1 LNKKHNLAFHLVMLL
16 LISVTTILVFYK
28 ALVHL
33 RTQIDEI
40 KINSL
45 YRVMQIGEDYD
56 LLLRSNEDKAA
67 GRLEAIFEDLRK
79 LVLPLSVSSDP
90 DMSAIARNYGLDY
103 LLICDSHG
111 LVIHS
116 LDHSL
121 KGKYLEDIMPSYQ
134 KVKFLVREG
143 QQLLI
148 DRVGL
153 LTDSNT
159 LYKAAWYMPSD
170 TDEIMIYGLDIRRYL
185 EDSYSSSLTEYIFG
199 GFFENLSGSVLLI
212 ADIDLIFNQHN
223 LYHALSGDWEAD
235 EAELFSQK
243 FSSPESQILNSY
255 GSVFL
260 PLGLAGST
268 GLNTVVL
275 RVSFDNEMI
284 RQISLNL
291 IFRALL
297 GFVILAAVIYLIVYF
312 FFKSLQKDREE
323 LMLKIIDK
331 IRKGK
336 FRREFLENNIFMPE
350 IENGI
355 IELAEAYQS
364 GSGNISQNNDGA
376 IPLSHTP
383 VRPDTEEEINQ
394 LKEPPRTDLV
404 TGLPSRIVLREY
416 LEYETLR
423 VCREKT
429 EFGILLI
436 KQTNLKAL
444 GDELGTNFADYML
457 NKMGSKLRSTL
468 RGQDRIGRW
477 DTDEFLLLLPLT
489 TEQGMQRLIAKL
501 RDVIAQMEISKN
513 NKQIKPETVFGGAI
527 YKPGKNL
534 DNCLREAM
542 VAIQES
548 EHSIDIRGNN

>member
-1 LNKKHNLAFHLVMLL
+1 
-16 LISVTTILVFYK
+16 
-28 ALVHL
+28 
-33 RTQIDEI
+33 
-40 KINSL
+40 
-45 YRVMQIGEDYD
+45 
-56 LLLRSNEDKAA
+56 
-67 GRLEAIFEDLRK
+67 
-79 LVLPLSVSSDP
+79 
-90 DMSAIARNYGLDY
+90 
-103 LLICDSHG
+103 
-111 LVIHS
+111 
-116 LDHSL
+116 
-121 KGKYLEDIMPSYQ
+121 
-134 KVKFLVREG
+134 
-143 QQLLI
+143 
-148 DRVGL
+148 
-153 LTDSNT
+153 
-159 LYKAAWYMPSD
+159 
-170 TDEIMIYGLDIRRYL
+170 
-185 EDSYSSSLTEYIFG
+185 
-199 GFFENLSGSVLLI
+199 
-212 ADIDLIFNQHN
+212 
-223 LYHALSGDWEAD
+223 
-235 EAELFSQK
+235 
-243 FSSPESQILNSY
+243 
-255 GSVFL
+255 
-260 PLGLAGST
+260 
-268 GLNTVVL
+268 L